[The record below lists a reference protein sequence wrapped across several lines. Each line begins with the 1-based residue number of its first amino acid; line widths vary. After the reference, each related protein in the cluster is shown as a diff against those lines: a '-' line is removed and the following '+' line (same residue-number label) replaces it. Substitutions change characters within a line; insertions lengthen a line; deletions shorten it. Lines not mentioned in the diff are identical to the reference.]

1 MGRSMEL
8 RIRTSALAG
17 VSLRALAASGS
28 VIALLVGWEALASSG
43 AVSAF
48 LLPRFTVV
56 AVRIVEDTLSGV
68 LPVQLGLTLWR
79 ALAGFALAGVIGVA
93 IGVMMARNKAAA
105 WFFDPLVSIGFPA
118 PKIAFLPVFILWF
131 GLFDLSKILMTAF
144 AAIFPVIAATAAGTE
159 GVDKYI
165 LWSARNAGASERNIL
180 YEIVLPAALPQIMT
194 GLQVALP
201 ISLIVTIVSEMV
213 MGGEGLGGAM
223 MGAARFADS
232 VGVFAGIVQIA
243 VAGNLLI
250 KTIELVRRRLLV
262 WHQETQQISTF

>member
-1 MGRSMEL
+1 MEP
-8 RIRTSALAG
+8 RMSASGLAG
-17 VSLRALAASGS
+17 APLRLLAASGS
-28 VIALLVGWEALASSG
+28 VIALLVGWEALARSDV
-43 AVSAF
+43 VSDF
-48 LLPRFTVV
+48 LLPQFTVV
-56 AVRIVEDTLSGV
+56 ASRIAEDTLSGT

-79 ALAGFALAGVIGVA
+79 ALAGFALAGVIGVG

-105 WFFDPLVSIGFPA
+105 WFFDPIVSIGFPA

-144 AAIFPVIAATAAGTE
+144 AAIFPVIVATAAGTE

-165 LWSARNAGASERNIL
+165 VWSARNAGASGRNIL
-180 YEIVLPAALPQIMT
+180 YEIILPAALPQIIT

-213 MGGEGLGGAM
+213 MGGEGLGGTM
-223 MGAARFADS
+223 MVAARFADS

-243 VAGNLLI
+243 IAGYVLI
-250 KTIELVRRRLLV
+250 KAIELARRRLLV
-262 WHQETQQISTF
+262 WHQETQQIATF

>member
-1 MGRSMEL
+1 MAL
-8 RIRTSALAG
+8 RASTSLRG
-17 VSLRALAASGS
+17 VFLRALAASGS
-28 VIALLVGWEALASSG
+28 VIALLIGWEILARSG
-43 AVSAF
+43 TVSAF
-48 LLPRFTVV
+48 LLPQFTVV
-56 AVRIVEDTLSGV
+56 AGRIVEDTLSGT
-68 LPVQLGLTLWR
+68 LPTQLGLTLWR
-79 ALAGFALAGVIGVA
+79 ALAGFALAGVLGVG
-93 IGVMMARNKAAA
+93 IGVMMARNKATA
-105 WFFDPLVSIGFPA
+105 WFFDPIVSIGFPA

-144 AAIFPVIAATAAGTE
+144 AAIFPVIVATAAGTQ

-165 LWSARNAGASERNIL
+165 VWSARNAGASERNL
-180 YEIVLPAALPQIMT
+180 LHEIILPAALPQIMT

-243 VAGNLLI
+243 IAGYFLI
-250 KTIELVRRRLLV
+250 KVIELVRGRLLV